1 MSITLSLHANAT
13 ETPIG
18 DLKQQ
23 LSFFTVQELLA
34 STLGVHIFYS
44 LTQLP
49 VDQQATSVE
58 ELVSDPTKLDAEN
71 FDVAAEIVTD
81 LLRDMDTNSDPVV
94 RLAYV
99 YQ

>member
-1 MSITLSLHANAT
+1 M
-13 ETPIG
+13 
-18 DLKQQ
+18 
-23 LSFFTVQELLA
+23 
-34 STLGVHIFYS
+34 HIFYS